1 MEATAEAKKAGVV
14 TVTMGV
20 TDPETGESQTV
31 EATIAGGPTPVPDL
45 KAALQI
51 APDSSVWV
59 VKNGKKKPL
68 ADHEQHNVKTGDH
81 FEAISK
87 GGVS

>member
-1 MEATAEAKKAGVV
+1 MEATAAAKKEATV
-14 TVTMGV
+14 TVSMGV

-31 EATIAGGPTPVPDL
+31 EATIPGGPTPVPEL
-45 KAALQI
+45 KTELQI
-51 APDSSVWV
+51 AADASLWV
-59 VKNGKKKPL
+59 VKNGKPKQL
-68 ADHEQHNVKTGDH
+68 VDHERYNVKAGDH